1 MTPLDAIVRAIIS
14 SMDEGELAHWLDSLA
29 AQGLIHDWHW
39 TLNVEPGEPTN
50 VRYIINGRLYS
61 HEGAVK
67 LVRDFE
73 AASAFSS

>member
-1 MTPLDAIVRAIIS
+1 
-14 SMDEGELAHWLDSLA
+14 MDEAELAHWLDSLA

-39 TLNVEPGEPTN
+39 TLQVEPGETAN
-50 VRYIINGRLYS
+50 ICYIINGRTYT
-61 HEGAVK
+61 HDGAVK